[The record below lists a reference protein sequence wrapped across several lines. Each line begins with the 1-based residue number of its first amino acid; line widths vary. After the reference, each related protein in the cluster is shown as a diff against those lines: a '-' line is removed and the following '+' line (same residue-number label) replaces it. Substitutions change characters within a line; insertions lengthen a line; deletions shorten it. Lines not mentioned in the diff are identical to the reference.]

1 MLRQLVDLYL
11 NRTYTNSN
19 AISSVQTRTHGVKM
33 KQAATLTEAQLQ
45 QVLRYCDGTRAPLR
59 NQTILLLT
67 HWAGMRIGEVAA
79 LRWSDVIAAD
89 GSIRTEIR
97 LTANQTKGNRAAVVL
112 IPQRLQRALAVYAA
126 SVPVRKPNS
135 PLFPTQRSAGF
146 TANTL
151 THIVNSLYR
160 GAGIHGAT
168 SHSGRRTYITNLAER
183 GVSARVL
190 MSLCRHRNLSTT
202 QRYIDIKPSM
212 LRAAVELV

>member
-1 MLRQLVDLYL
+1 MWQKLVGIAL
-11 NRTYTNSN
+11 NRTHNIRNTT
-19 AISSVQTRTHGVKM
+19 ASVMSRTKRAKM
-33 KQAATLTEAQLQ
+33 KQAATLTAEQLQ
-45 QVLRYCDGTRAPLR
+45 QVLKYCEQKRAPLR

-67 HWAGMRIGEVAA
+67 HWAGLRIGEVTA
-79 LRWSDVIAAD
+79 LRWSDVVAAD
-89 GSIRTEIR
+89 GTIRTEIR
-97 LTANQTKGNRAAVVL
+97 LSSAQTKGSRGGIVL
-112 IPQRLQRALAVYAA
+112 IPDRLRHALAVYAL
-126 SVPVRKPNS
+126 SVPRRQPNA
-135 PLFPTQRSAGF
+135 PLFATQRSAGF

-168 SHSGRRTYITNLAER
+168 SHSGRRSFITNLAER